1 LVLSYWGFQADSAP
15 PPDEPYTV
23 FPDGCASVALVR
35 TGIGAT
41 FVALI
46 GPRSTRLTPPFT
58 AGTRIWGIRF
68 WPDAIA
74 STLGVSARSIR
85 NYFGVLP
92 RAVSQSFAGLDD
104 VVPRTDD
111 PHTAFSALD
120 RWCGT
125 AVVSSEEP
133 DPRIRRAIRSLVSR
147 RGEGAMEDAARDAAV
162 GLRHLQRLFPEA
174 TGLTLREF
182 ARVRRLRE
190 ALAQRLTPDAPA
202 WSRIAAG
209 AGFVDHAHLTR
220 EFLALIGVAPTA
232 AARQMT
238 RTAHRGVRP

>member
-1 LVLSYWGFQADSAP
+1 VRTGTGGTY
-15 PPDEPYTV
+15 
-23 FPDGCASVALVR
+23 VALV
-35 TGIGAT
+35 
-41 FVALI
+41 
-46 GPRSTRLTPPFT
+46 GPRISRLTPPFT

-74 STLGVSARSIR
+74 STVGVPARSIR

-92 RAVSQSFAGLDD
+92 RAASQSFAQLDT
-104 VVPRTDD
+104 VIPRTDD
-111 PHTAFSALD
+111 PQKAFVALD
-120 RWCGT
+120 RWYGT
-125 AVVSSEEP
+125 AVASGEEP
-133 DPRIRRAIRSLVSR
+133 DPRIRRAIRSIVSR
-147 RGEGAMEDAARDAAV
+147 RGEGAMEDVARDAAI

-220 EFLALIGVAPTA
+220 EFLALLGVAPTA

-238 RTAHRGVRP
+238 QTVHRDVRP